1 MLILTP
7 LGETSG
13 FASSQQ
19 HNIYSNIS

>member
-7 LGETSG
+7 PGETSG